1 MLGERYSVGVS
12 DPTKS
17 LAAEVSSR
25 VTGLVALYLFG
36 SRARGDAGPDS
47 DIDLALLAERKLD
60 PVERWK
66 LQEDMAALA
75 HVRVDLVDLRQ
86 ASTVMRVQVLRD
98 GVLLVDADPS
108 RRQAFEA
115 IALSAY
121 AHLNE
126 ERREILNDIAR
137 RGSIHG

>member
-1 MLGERYSVGVS
+1 
-12 DPTKS
+12 
-17 LAAEVSSR
+17 
-25 VTGLVALYLFG
+25 
-36 SRARGDAGPDS
+36 
-47 DIDLALLAERKLD
+47 
-60 PVERWK
+60 
-66 LQEDMAALA
+66 
-75 HVRVDLVDLRQ
+75 
-86 ASTVMRVQVLRD
+86 
-98 GVLLVDADPS
+98 VLLVDADPS